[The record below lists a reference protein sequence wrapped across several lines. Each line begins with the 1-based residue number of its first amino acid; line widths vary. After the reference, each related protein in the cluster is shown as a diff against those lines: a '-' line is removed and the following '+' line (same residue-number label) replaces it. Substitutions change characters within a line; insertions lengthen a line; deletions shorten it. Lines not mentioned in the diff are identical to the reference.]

1 MKKYIIM
8 LSIVLTGFSIQSQ
21 EVEKN
26 KNAKISFK
34 VDGIC
39 GMCKTR
45 IQTAALK
52 TKGVKFAIWDVN
64 THQLSVI
71 VDERKTAISTIKKNI
86 LKAGHDVVEADLNK
100 LKATDEAYQTVHP
113 CCRYRDSEVI
123 LDHQG
128 ELKKVKKTN

>member
-1 MKKYIIM
+1 MKKYIVM

>member
-26 KNAKISFK
+26 KNAKVSFK

-71 VDERKTAISTIKKNI
+71 VDERKTEISTIKKNI

>member
-8 LSIVLTGFSIQSQ
+8 LSIVLIGFSIQSQ

-26 KNAKISFK
+26 KNAKVSFK

>member
-26 KNAKISFK
+26 KNAKVSFK